1 VNARRILAISRRI
14 ASQFRRDHR
23 TMALL
28 FVVPLVVTALLGWVI
43 RDQERGDVR
52 LGIVASQM
60 VAERVGTA
68 LDAAPGIDYL
78 FRADSA
84 DAARALI
91 RDGQVDMALVF
102 PADFLP
108 GAGGTPQ
115 LSATLPVALTVI
127 TPGVDPAAEGTSL
140 ATLQRAVISVLDPN
154 LPALTR
160 ETVWGSPTGDA
171 LDAFAPA
178 LIGFFGFFF
187 VFLLTGISFLRER
200 VGGTLERL
208 LATPVT
214 RPEIVVGYSLGF
226 GIFAALQ
233 VAVITT
239 FALMDVGVP
248 ALGPLPAFSIGLGI
262 ANAGSPLLAFLVVL
276 LLAVGM
282 VNLGIFVSTFART
295 ELQVIQF
302 VPIVIVPQ
310 TLLGGVLWPVD
321 SLPSLL
327 QPVARLLPLT
337 YGVDGLREVMI
348 KGADLGS
355 AALRLDLGVL
365 AGLAIAFAALAA
377 LTIRREVA

>member
-1 VNARRILAISRRI
+1 MNARRILAISRRI

-23 TMALL
+23 TVALL

-43 RDQERGDVR
+43 RDQERDDVR
-52 LGIVASQM
+52 LGIVASQL
-60 VAERVGTA
+60 VAERVGGA

-78 FRADSA
+78 FQADSA
-84 DAARALI
+84 EAARALI
-91 RDGQVDMALVF
+91 RDGQVDIVLVF

-108 GAGGTPQ
+108 GAGGTLP
-115 LSATLPVALTVI
+115 ATLTVI
-127 TPGVDPAAEGTSL
+127 TPGVDPASEGTNL

-154 LPALTR
+154 LPTLNR
-160 ETVWGSPTGDA
+160 ETVWGSPASDA

-214 RPEIVVGYSLGF
+214 RSEIVAGYSLGF

-239 FALMDVGVP
+239 FALMNVGVP
-248 ALGPLPAFSIGLGI
+248 AFGPLPAFSIGLGI

-302 VPIVIVPQ
+302 VPVVIVPQ
-310 TLLGGVLWPVD
+310 GLLGGVLWPVD

-327 QPVARLLPLT
+327 QPIARLLPLT
-337 YGVDGLREVMI
+337 YAVDGLREVMI

-355 AALRLDLGVL
+355 AALRLDLSVL
-365 AGLAIAFAALAA
+365 VGLAIAFAALAA

>member
-1 VNARRILAISRRI
+1 MNARRVLAISRRI
-14 ASQFRRDHR
+14 TSQFRRDHR

-52 LGIVASQM
+52 LGIVASPL
-60 VAERVGTA
+60 VAERVGAA
-68 LDAAPGIDYL
+68 LDATPGIDYRL
-78 FRADSA
+78 RADSA

-91 RDGQVDMALVF
+91 RDGQVDVALVF
-102 PADFLP
+102 PADFVP
-108 GAGGTPQ
+108 GASGM
-115 LSATLPVALTVI
+115 LPAALTVI
-127 TPGVDPAAEGTSL
+127 TPGVDPAAEGTGL
-140 ATLQRAVISVLDPN
+140 ATLQRAVTSVLDPN

-160 ETVWGSPTGDA
+160 ETVWGSPAGDA

-248 ALGPLPAFSIGLGI
+248 ALGPLPAVSVGLGI

-276 LLAVGM
+276 MLAVGM

-302 VPIVIVPQ
+302 VPVVIVPQ
-310 TLLGGVLWPVD
+310 TLLGGVLWPVE

-327 QPVARLLPLT
+327 QPIARLLPLT
-337 YGVDGLREVMI
+337 YAVDGLREVMI

>member
-1 VNARRILAISRRI
+1 MNARRILAISRRI

-52 LGIVASQM
+52 LGIVASQP
-60 VAERVGTA
+60 VAERVGAA
-68 LDAAPGIDYL
+68 LDAVPGIDYL
-78 FRADSA
+78 FQADSA
-84 DAARALI
+84 EAARALI
-91 RDGQVDMALVF
+91 RDGQVDIALVF
-102 PADFLP
+102 PADFAP
-108 GAGGTPQ
+108 GAGGT
-115 LSATLPVALTVI
+115 LPAGLTVI
-127 TPGVDPAAEGTSL
+127 TPGVDPAAEGTNL
-140 ATLQRAVISVLDPN
+140 ATLQRAVISVMDPN

-214 RPEIVVGYSLGF
+214 RPEIVAGYSLGF

-302 VPIVIVPQ
+302 VPVVIVPQ
-310 TLLGGVLWPVD
+310 GLLGGVLWPVD

-327 QPVARLLPLT
+327 QPISRLLPLT
-337 YGVDGLREVMI
+337 YAVDGLREVMI

>member
-1 VNARRILAISRRI
+1 MNARRILAISRRI

-23 TMALL
+23 TVALL

-52 LGIVASQM
+52 LGIVASQL
-60 VAERVGTA
+60 VAERVGGA

-78 FRADSA
+78 VQADSA

-91 RDGQVDMALVF
+91 RDGQVDIVLVF

-108 GAGGTPQ
+108 GAGGTLP
-115 LSATLPVALTVI
+115 ATLTVI
-127 TPGVDPAAEGTSL
+127 TPGVDPASEGTNL

-154 LPALTR
+154 LPTLNR
-160 ETVWGSPTGDA
+160 ETVWGSPASDA

-214 RPEIVVGYSLGF
+214 RSEIVAGYSLGF

-239 FALMDVGVP
+239 FALMNVGVP
-248 ALGPLPAFSIGLGI
+248 AFGPLPAFSIGLGI

-302 VPIVIVPQ
+302 VPVVIVPQ
-310 TLLGGVLWPVD
+310 GLLGGVLWPVD

-327 QPVARLLPLT
+327 QPIARLLPLT
-337 YGVDGLREVMI
+337 YAVDGLREVMI

-355 AALRLDLGVL
+355 AALRLDLSVL
-365 AGLAIAFAALAA
+365 VGLAIAFAALAA

>member
-1 VNARRILAISRRI
+1 MNARRVLAISRRI

-43 RDQERGDVR
+43 RDQEHGDVR
-52 LGIVASQM
+52 LGIVASPL
-60 VAERVGTA
+60 VAERIGTA
-68 LDAAPGIDYL
+68 LDAAPGIDYRL
-78 FRADSA
+78 RADSP

-91 RDGQVDMALVF
+91 RDGQVDMVLVF
-102 PADFLP
+102 PADFAL
-108 GAGGTPQ
+108 GAG
-115 LSATLPVALTVI
+115 ALPPASLAVI
-127 TPGVDPAAEGTSL
+127 TPGVNPTTDGTNL
-140 ATLQRAVISVLDPN
+140 ATLQRAVISILDPN
-154 LPALTR
+154 TPALTR
-160 ETVWGSPTGDA
+160 ETVWGSASSDM

-214 RPEIVVGYSLGF
+214 RPEIVAGYSLGF

-248 ALGPLPAFSIGLGI
+248 ALGPLPAFAIGLGI
-262 ANAGSPLLAFLVVL
+262 ANAGSPLLAFVVVL

-302 VPIVIVPQ
+302 VPVVIVPQ
-310 TLLGGVLWPVD
+310 TLLGGVLWPVE

-327 QPVARLLPLT
+327 QPIARLLPLT
-337 YGVDGLREVMI
+337 YAVDGLREVMI

-355 AALRLDLGVL
+355 AALRLDLSVL

>member
-1 VNARRILAISRRI
+1 MNSRRILAISRRI

-43 RDQERGDVR
+43 RDQEHGDVR
-52 LGIVASQM
+52 LGIVASPL
-60 VAERVGTA
+60 VAQRIGTA
-68 LDAAPGIDYL
+68 LDAAPGIDYRL
-78 FRADSA
+78 RADSP

-91 RDGQVDMALVF
+91 RDGQVDMVLVF
-102 PADFLP
+102 PADFAL
-108 GAGGTPQ
+108 GAGAQPPT
-115 LSATLPVALTVI
+115 SLTVI
-127 TPGVDPAAEGTSL
+127 TPGVNPTTDGTNL
-140 ATLQRAVISVLDPN
+140 ATLQRAVISILDPN
-154 LPALTR
+154 VPALTR
-160 ETVWGSPTGDA
+160 ETVWGSASSDA

-200 VGGTLERL
+200 IGGTLERL

-214 RPEIVVGYSLGF
+214 RPEIVAGYSLGF

-233 VAVITT
+233 VGVITT

-248 ALGPLPAFSIGLGI
+248 AFGPLPAFAIGLGI
-262 ANAGSPLLAFLVVL
+262 ANAGSPLLAFVVVL

-310 TLLGGVLWPVD
+310 TLLGGVLWPVE

-327 QPVARLLPLT
+327 QPIARLLPLT
-337 YGVDGLREVMI
+337 YAVDGLREVMI

-355 AALRLDLGVL
+355 ATLRLDLGVL

>member
-23 TMALL
+23 TVALL

-43 RDQERGDVR
+43 RDQASGDVR
-52 LGIVASQM
+52 LGIVASGP
-60 VAERVGTA
+60 VAERVGAA
-68 LDAAPGIDYL
+68 LDAAPGIDYRL
-78 FRADSA
+78 RADSPE
-84 DAARALI
+84 AARALV
-91 RDGQVDMALVF
+91 RDGQLDLVLVF
-102 PADFLP
+102 PADFAP
-108 GAGGTPQ
+108 GAGGVLP
-115 LSATLPVALTVI
+115 ATLTVI
-127 TPGVDPAAEGTSL
+127 TPGVNPATDGTNL

-154 LPALTR
+154 LPVLTR
-160 ETVWGSPTGDA
+160 ETVWGGASRDT

-214 RPEIVVGYSLGF
+214 RSEIVAGYSLGF

-239 FALMDVGVP
+239 FALMDVGIP
-248 ALGPLPAFSIGLGI
+248 ALGPLPAFAIGLGI

-276 LLAVGM
+276 LLTVGM

-302 VPIVIVPQ
+302 VPVVIVPQ
-310 TLLGGVLWPVD
+310 ALLSGVIWPVE

-327 QPVARLLPLT
+327 QPIARLLPLT
-337 YGVDGLREVMI
+337 YAVDGLREVMI

-355 AALRLDLGVL
+355 AALGLDLGVL

>member
-43 RDQERGDVR
+43 RDQEHGDVR
-52 LGIVASQM
+52 LGIVASQL
-60 VAERVGTA
+60 VAERVGAA
-68 LDAAPGIDYL
+68 LDAAPGIEYL
-78 FRADSA
+78 FQADSA

-91 RDGQVDMALVF
+91 RDGQIDLVLVF
-102 PADFLP
+102 PADFAP
-108 GAGGTPQ
+108 GAGGT
-115 LSATLPVALTVI
+115 LPAALTVI
-127 TPGVDPAAEGTSL
+127 TPGVDPAAEGTNL
-140 ATLQRAVISVLDPN
+140 ATLQRAVISALDPN

-160 ETVWGSPTGDA
+160 ETVWGSPTSDA

-214 RPEIVVGYSLGF
+214 RTEIVAGYSLGF

-239 FALMDVGVP
+239 FALMDVEVP
-248 ALGPLPAFSIGLGI
+248 ALGPLPAVSIGLGI

-302 VPIVIVPQ
+302 VPVVIVPQ
-310 TLLGGVLWPVD
+310 GLLGGVIWPVE

-327 QPVARLLPLT
+327 QPIARVLPLT
-337 YGVDGLREVMI
+337 YAVDGLREVMI

-377 LTIRREVA
+377 VTIRREVA

>member
-1 VNARRILAISRRI
+1 MNARRILAISRRI

-43 RDQERGDVR
+43 RDQEHGDVR
-52 LGIVASQM
+52 LGIVASPLIAQ
-60 VAERVGTA
+60 RIGTA

-78 FRADSA
+78 LRADSA

-91 RDGQVDMALVF
+91 RDGRVDMVLVF
-102 PADFLP
+102 PADFAL
-108 GAGGTPQ
+108 GAGAQPPT
-115 LSATLPVALTVI
+115 SLTVI
-127 TPGVDPAAEGTSL
+127 TPGVNPTTDGTNL
-140 ATLQRAVISVLDPN
+140 ATLQRAVISILDPN
-154 LPALTR
+154 VPALTR
-160 ETVWGSPTGDA
+160 ETVWGSASSDA

-233 VAVITT
+233 VGVITT

-248 ALGPLPAFSIGLGI
+248 AFGPLPAFSIGLGI
-262 ANAGSPLLAFLVVL
+262 ANAGSPLLAFFVVL

-310 TLLGGVLWPVD
+310 TLLGGVLWPVE

-327 QPVARLLPLT
+327 QPIARLLPLT
-337 YGVDGLREVMI
+337 YAVDGLREVMI
-348 KGADLGS
+348 KGAGLGS

>member
-1 VNARRILAISRRI
+1 MNARRILAISRRI

-52 LGIVASQM
+52 LGIVASQV
-60 VAERVGTA
+60 VADRVGAA

-78 FRADSA
+78 FQADSA
-84 DAARALI
+84 EAARALI
-91 RDGQVDMALVF
+91 RDGQVDIALVF

-108 GAGGTPQ
+108 GVGGT
-115 LSATLPVALTVI
+115 LPAALTVI
-127 TPGVDPAAEGTSL
+127 TPGVDPASEGTNL
-140 ATLQRAVISVLDPN
+140 ATIQRAVISVLDPN

-160 ETVWGSPTGDA
+160 ETVWGSPASDA

-239 FALMDVGVP
+239 FALMNVGVP
-248 ALGPLPAFSIGLGI
+248 ALGPLPAFSVGLGI

-302 VPIVIVPQ
+302 VPVVIVPQ
-310 TLLGGVLWPVD
+310 GLLGGVLWPVD

-327 QPVARLLPLT
+327 QPISRLLPLT
-337 YGVDGLREVMI
+337 YAVDGLREVMI

-355 AALRLDLGVL
+355 AALRLDVGVL

>member
-1 VNARRILAISRRI
+1 MNARRILAISRRI

-43 RDQERGDVR
+43 RDQEHGDVR
-52 LGIVASQM
+52 LGIVASQL
-60 VAERVGTA
+60 VAERVGAA
-68 LDAAPGIDYL
+68 LDAAPGIEYL
-78 FRADSA
+78 FQADSA

-91 RDGQVDMALVF
+91 RDGQIDLVLVF
-102 PADFLP
+102 PADFAP
-108 GAGGTPQ
+108 GAGGT
-115 LSATLPVALTVI
+115 LPAALTVI
-127 TPGVDPAAEGTSL
+127 TPGVDPAAEGTNL
-140 ATLQRAVISVLDPN
+140 ATLQRAVISALDPN

-160 ETVWGSPTGDA
+160 ETVWGSPTSDA

-214 RPEIVVGYSLGF
+214 RTEIVAGYSLGF

-239 FALMDVGVP
+239 FALMDVEVP
-248 ALGPLPAFSIGLGI
+248 ALGPLPAVSIGLGI

-302 VPIVIVPQ
+302 VPVVIVPQ
-310 TLLGGVLWPVD
+310 GLLGGVLWPVE

-327 QPVARLLPLT
+327 QPIARVLPLT
-337 YGVDGLREVMI
+337 YAVDGLREVMI

-377 LTIRREVA
+377 VTIRREVA

>member
-1 VNARRILAISRRI
+1 MNARRILAISRRI

-43 RDQERGDVR
+43 RDQEHGDVR
-52 LGIVASQM
+52 LGIVASQL
-60 VAERVGTA
+60 VAERVGAA
-68 LDAAPGIDYL
+68 LDAAPGIEYL
-78 FRADSA
+78 FQADSA

-91 RDGQVDMALVF
+91 RDGQIDLVLVF
-102 PADFLP
+102 PADFAP
-108 GAGGTPQ
+108 GAGGT
-115 LSATLPVALTVI
+115 LPAALTVI
-127 TPGVDPAAEGTSL
+127 TPGVDPAAEGTNL
-140 ATLQRAVISVLDPN
+140 ATLQRAVISALDPN

-160 ETVWGSPTGDA
+160 ETVWGSPTSDA

-214 RPEIVVGYSLGF
+214 RTEIVAGYSLGF

-239 FALMDVGVP
+239 FAFMDVEVP
-248 ALGPLPAFSIGLGI
+248 ALGPLPAVSIGLGI

-302 VPIVIVPQ
+302 VPVVIVPQ
-310 TLLGGVLWPVD
+310 GLLGGVLWPVE

-327 QPVARLLPLT
+327 QPIARVLPLT
-337 YGVDGLREVMI
+337 YAVDGLREVMI

-377 LTIRREVA
+377 VTIRREVA

>member
-23 TMALL
+23 TVALL

-43 RDQERGDVR
+43 RDQERDDVR
-52 LGIVASQM
+52 LGIVASQL
-60 VAERVGTA
+60 VAERVGGA

-78 FRADSA
+78 FQADSA
-84 DAARALI
+84 EAARSLI
-91 RDGQVDMALVF
+91 RDGQVDIVLVF

-108 GAGGTPQ
+108 GAGGTLP
-115 LSATLPVALTVI
+115 ATLTVI
-127 TPGVDPAAEGTSL
+127 TPGVDPASEGTNL

-154 LPALTR
+154 LPTLNR
-160 ETVWGSPTGDA
+160 ETVWGSPASDA

-214 RPEIVVGYSLGF
+214 RSEIVAGYSLGF

-239 FALMDVGVP
+239 FALMNVGVP
-248 ALGPLPAFSIGLGI
+248 AFGPLPAFSIGLGI

-302 VPIVIVPQ
+302 VPVVIVPQ
-310 TLLGGVLWPVD
+310 GLLGGVLWPVD

-327 QPVARLLPLT
+327 QPIARLLPLT
-337 YGVDGLREVMI
+337 YAVDGLREVMI

-355 AALRLDLGVL
+355 AALRLDLSVL
-365 AGLAIAFAALAA
+365 VGLAIAFAALAA

>member
-52 LGIVASQM
+52 LGIVASQL
-60 VAERVGTA
+60 VAERVGAA
-68 LDAAPGIDYL
+68 LDATPGIDYL
-78 FRADSA
+78 FQADSA
-84 DAARALI
+84 EAARALI
-91 RDGQVDMALVF
+91 RDGQVDIALVF
-102 PADFLP
+102 PLDFAPGIGGAP
-108 GAGGTPQ
+108 GAGGT
-115 LSATLPVALTVI
+115 LPAALTVI
-127 TPGVDPAAEGTSL
+127 TPGVDPASEGTNL

-154 LPALTR
+154 LPALIR
-160 ETVWGSPTGDA
+160 ETVWGSPAGDA

-214 RPEIVVGYSLGF
+214 RPEIVAGYSLGF

-239 FALMDVGVP
+239 FALMHVGVP
-248 ALGPLPAFSIGLGI
+248 ALGPLPAFSVGLGI

-302 VPIVIVPQ
+302 VPVVIVPQ
-310 TLLGGVLWPVD
+310 GLLGGVLWPVD

-327 QPVARLLPLT
+327 QPIARLLPLT
-337 YGVDGLREVMI
+337 YAVDGLREVMI

-355 AALRLDLGVL
+355 AALRLDVGVL

>member
-1 VNARRILAISRRI
+1 MNARRILAISRRI

-23 TMALL
+23 TVALL

-43 RDQERGDVR
+43 RDQERDDVR
-52 LGIVASQM
+52 LGIVASQL
-60 VAERVGTA
+60 VAERVGGA

-78 FRADSA
+78 FQADSA
-84 DAARALI
+84 EAARSLI
-91 RDGQVDMALVF
+91 RDGQVDIVLVF

-108 GAGGTPQ
+108 GAGGTLP
-115 LSATLPVALTVI
+115 ATLTVI
-127 TPGVDPAAEGTSL
+127 TPGVDPASEGTNL

-154 LPALTR
+154 LPTLNR
-160 ETVWGSPTGDA
+160 ETVWGSPASDA

-214 RPEIVVGYSLGF
+214 RSEIVAGYSLGF

-239 FALMDVGVP
+239 FALMNVGVP
-248 ALGPLPAFSIGLGI
+248 AFGPLPAFSIGLGI

-302 VPIVIVPQ
+302 VPVVIVPQ
-310 TLLGGVLWPVD
+310 GLLGGVLWPVD

-327 QPVARLLPLT
+327 QPIARLLPLT
-337 YGVDGLREVMI
+337 YAVDGLREVMI

-355 AALRLDLGVL
+355 AALRLDLSVL
-365 AGLAIAFAALAA
+365 VGLAIAFAALAA

>member
-1 VNARRILAISRRI
+1 MNARRILAISRRI

-43 RDQERGDVR
+43 RDQEHGDVR
-52 LGIVASQM
+52 LGIVASQL
-60 VAERVGTA
+60 VAERVGAA
-68 LDAAPGIDYL
+68 LDAAPGIEYL
-78 FRADSA
+78 FQADSA

-91 RDGQVDMALVF
+91 RDGQIDLVLVF
-102 PADFLP
+102 PADFAP
-108 GAGGTPQ
+108 GAGGT
-115 LSATLPVALTVI
+115 LPAALTVI
-127 TPGVDPAAEGTSL
+127 TPGVDPAAEGKNL
-140 ATLQRAVISVLDPN
+140 ATLQRAVISALDPN

-160 ETVWGSPTGDA
+160 ETVWGSPTSDA

-214 RPEIVVGYSLGF
+214 RTEIVAGYSLGF

-239 FALMDVGVP
+239 FALMDVEVP
-248 ALGPLPAFSIGLGI
+248 ALGPLPAVSIGLGI

-302 VPIVIVPQ
+302 VPVVIVPQ
-310 TLLGGVLWPVD
+310 GLLGGVLWPVE

-327 QPVARLLPLT
+327 QPIARVLPLT
-337 YGVDGLREVMI
+337 YAVDGLREVMI

-377 LTIRREVA
+377 VTIRREVA